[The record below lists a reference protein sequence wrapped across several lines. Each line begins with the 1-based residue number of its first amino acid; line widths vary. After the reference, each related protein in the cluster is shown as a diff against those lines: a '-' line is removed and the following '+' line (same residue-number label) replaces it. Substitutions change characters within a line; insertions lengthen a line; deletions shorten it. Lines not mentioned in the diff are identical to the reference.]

1 MCLEV
6 CWNQVGLIEVYVYI
20 RYIQNLDA
28 NPGGTLHKFNDY
40 IEQIE
45 LLFKLTFR
53 KNDGSAFEP
62 SDDDKKSMLLFKGGK
77 DMKTLFKHVGKVL
90 ETDNYAQSI

>member
-1 MCLEV
+1 MNSLGLEKF
-6 CWNQVGLIEVYVYI
+6 QI
-20 RYIQNLDA
+20 LDA
-28 NPGGTLHKFNDY
+28 NPGGTLQKFNDY

-62 SDDDKKSMLLFKGGK
+62 SDDDKKSI
-77 DMKTLFKHVGKVL
+77 V
-90 ETDNYAQSI
+90 

>member
-1 MCLEV
+1 MNSLGLEKF
-6 CWNQVGLIEVYVYI
+6 QII
-20 RYIQNLDA
+20 DA
-28 NPGGTLHKFNDY
+28 NPGGTLQKFNDY

-62 SDDDKKSMLLFKGGK
+62 SDDDKKSMLLFKGVK
-77 DMKTLFKHVGKVL
+77 
-90 ETDNYAQSI
+90 I